1 MSKDKFSNILN
12 WGEQLWDYK
21 DVRSLLDEFLELYD
35 NRPIIDNRG
44 GMLSTHLFWTWYIL
58 KKLSPENIIESGVFK
73 GQSTWM
79 MIMHVQVQKYFQ

>member
-44 GMLSTHLFWTWYIL
+44 GCYLRIY
-58 KKLSPENIIESGVFK
+58 SGHGIF
-73 GQSTWM
+73 
-79 MIMHVQVQKYFQ
+79 